1 MTVVRAPYGSLPSDQ
16 MVEIEGDGSPRVT
29 ENLDVTDLERA
40 EKEIAFANER
50 LRLAMESGKAVGW
63 EWDLVSDRETW
74 FGDLRTMFGIPSK
87 TYIGSFRRLAHPEDV
102 GLVSNAV
109 NAAMHS
115 HQPYAAEFRVR
126 REDGT
131 VRWVAARGRFYYGS
145 NSEPERMLGMAVDI
159 TERKHAEETLRRNE
173 MDLTEAQRVARVG
186 SWQWDSENG
195 IRFWSEELER
205 SAGRDPNLGAISYK
219 EHAQLYTQRSWEL
232 LRRAVGE
239 ALQSGTPYEL
249 ELEMLRSDGGIRWLT
264 ARGEASRD
272 TNGRIVGLRGTV
284 QDITERKR
292 REESLVLFRSLID
305 GSNDAL
311 EVIDPPTVCFLD
323 VNEKACRDLGYSRDE
338 LLSMTVL
345 DIDPSLDEA
354 MRTAFARQ
362 CRAAGFVMF
371 EDPHRRKD
379 GSAFPVEVSIK
390 SIAVGG
396 RSYNVCVVRDIT
408 ERRVAEE
415 ALRESEER
423 LRLAAEAGRMFA
435 YTWDV
440 ASDVIVRSGKSEQ
453 IIGIAE
459 SVPLTCGQ
467 ILAFVHPDDRD
478 GLKAVIA
485 ELSPEKPLLD
495 TSYRMIR
502 PDGSVIWV
510 ERHSRAYFDDDGRM

>member
-131 VRWVAARGRFYYGS
+131 VRWVAAKGRFYYGS

-159 TERKHAEETLRRNE
+159 TERKQAEESLRRKE
-173 MDLTEAQRVARVG
+173 TDLTEAQRVARVG
-186 SWQWDSENG
+186 SWQWDPAND
-195 IRFWSEELER
+195 IVVWSEELFPIV
-205 SAGRDPNLGAISYK
+205 GPDPSLGGVNYK
-219 EHAQLYTQRSWEL
+219 EHSQLYTPESWKL
-232 LRRAVGE
+232 LQRAVEE
-239 ALQSGTPYEL
+239 AMRHGTSYEL
-249 ELEMLRSDGGIRWLT
+249 ELEMVRPDGNSRWLV
-264 ARGEASRD
+264 ARGEAQRD
-272 TNGRIVGLRGTV
+272 VTDRIVGLRGTV
-284 QDITERKR
+284 HDITERKR

-311 EVIDPPTVCFLD
+311 EVIDPKTLRFLD
-323 VNEKACRDLGYSRDE
+323 VNEKACRDLGYSRNE

-345 DIDPSLDEA
+345 DVDPSLDEA
-354 MRTAFARQ
+354 MVIAFAKQ
-362 CRAAGFVMF
+362 CRQSGCVMF
-371 EDPHRRKD
+371 ESQHLRKD
-379 GSAFPVEVSIK
+379 GLTFPVEVSIRT
-390 SIAVGG
+390 IAVGG
-396 RSYNVCVVRDIT
+396 RGYKVLVVSRKP
-408 ERRVAEE
+408 R
-415 ALRESEER
+415 
-423 LRLAAEAGRMFA
+423 AA
-435 YTWDV
+435 
-440 ASDVIVRSGKSEQ
+440 
-453 IIGIAE
+453 
-459 SVPLTCGQ
+459 
-467 ILAFVHPDDRD
+467 
-478 GLKAVIA
+478 
-485 ELSPEKPLLD
+485 
-495 TSYRMIR
+495 
-502 PDGSVIWV
+502 
-510 ERHSRAYFDDDGRM
+510 